1 MTLSI
6 IKQWKKSNNFFM
18 ICKWNQRLRRGS
30 LKNVSLTK
38 RIAEA
43 EMIIKRKNIT
53 FFLQNQ
59 YPKIHF
65 K

>member
-1 MTLSI
+1 MQTL
-6 IKQWKKSNNFFM
+6 
-18 ICKWNQRLRRGS
+18 NQRLRRAS

-43 EMIIKRKNIT
+43 EMIIKREKKSN
-53 FFLQNQ
+53 FLQNQ

>member
-1 MTLSI
+1 
-6 IKQWKKSNNFFM
+6 M
-18 ICKWNQRLRRGS
+18 ICKHGTKGS
-30 LKNVSLTK
+30 EEVVLKNVSLTK

-43 EMIIKRKNIT
+43 EMITKRKNIT

-59 YPKIHF
+59 YPQIHF